1 MNVRIMYDP
10 SPIRHIAVQC
20 PDCERWFNGR
30 DIGDRELVYD
40 YELYQTQFT
49 CPVCGKVFGPDDHS
63 VNRNVIIE
71 ECDRQS
77 DVYKDIYK
85 KVEKWEKS

>member
-1 MNVRIMYDP
+1 MYDP

-49 CPVCGKVFGPDDHS
+49 CPVCGKVFGSDDRS

-85 KVEKWEKS
+85 KVEKWEKA

>member
-49 CPVCGKVFGPDDHS
+49 CPVCGKVFGSDAYSRH
-63 VNRNVIIE
+63 RNVNVE
-71 ECDRQS
+71 ELDSANDIYR
-77 DVYKDIYK
+77 DIYK
-85 KVEKWEKS
+85 KVERWEKS

>member
-1 MNVRIMYDP
+1 MYDP
-10 SPIRHIAVQC
+10 APIRHIAVQC

-30 DIGDRELVYD
+30 DVCGRELVYD

-49 CPVCGKVFGPDDHS
+49 CPVCGKVFGPDDNS

-71 ECDRQS
+71 ECDRHS

>member
-49 CPVCGKVFGPDDHS
+49 CPVCGKVFGPDAYSEH
-63 VNRNVIIE
+63 RNVNVE
-71 ECDRQS
+71 ECDRHS